1 MQCTDDNNDRT
12 YEAED
17 RRAVGDYRFN
27 GFTREQMTENNSLDL
42 DLIRDDSAV
51 DFDELPA

>member
-1 MQCTDDNNDRT
+1 MQCTDDNNDRA

-27 GFTREQMTENNSLDL
+27 VFTREQMPENNSLDL